1 MNAYGLRRG
10 RWSALVPYQ
19 SLSCLFVY
27 ILLLEKI
34 SVAKGSY
41 VNYLLYIVKHNNSY
55 LKQVPVAIIA
65 RGAAAATPTTH
76 FPSLVL
82 LLDLLER
89 APIPLDRT
97 DAREALLAHRLQRL
111 LLVHLR
117 VSPTLGLRSP
127 ARALHALDGGRVNK
141 VLKLDTLGR
150 MPHTVYHD
158 VPVRALA
165 VGRRRQLTGVLATHY
180 VMPTAEQWRG

>member
-1 MNAYGLRRG
+1 
-10 RWSALVPYQ
+10 
-19 SLSCLFVY
+19 VY
-27 ILLLEKI
+27 ILLLEFFF
-34 SVAKGSY
+34 VAKGSY
-41 VNYLLYIVKHNNSY
+41 INYLLHTVEHNNSY
-55 LKQVPVAIIA
+55 LKQVTVVIIV
-65 RGAAAATPTTH
+65 RGAATATPTPTTH

-180 VMPTAEQWRG
+180 VMPTAEQWRR

>member
-1 MNAYGLRRG
+1 
-10 RWSALVPYQ
+10 
-19 SLSCLFVY
+19 VY
-27 ILLLEKI
+27 ILLLEKNF
-34 SVAKGSY
+34 VAKGSY
-41 VNYLLYIVKHNNSY
+41 INYLLYTVEHNNSY
-55 LKQVPVAIIA
+55 LKQVTVVIIV
-65 RGAAAATPTTH
+65 RGAATATPTPTTH

-141 VLKLDTLGR
+141 VLKLDPLGR

-165 VGRRRQLTGVLATHY
+165 VRRRRQLTGVLATHY